1 MKRSLTLAEDLEIS
15 EKCSVALTDANF
27 KNIIESNGECADVGC
42 YVQNM
47 CSFYSI
53 PPHVLPADD
62 SLPFGRILPAP
73 FMTTALSSLSWRV
86 MPTRE

>member
-53 PPHVLPADD
+53 PTIRSHLGGSYLLP
-62 SLPFGRILPAP
+62 S
-73 FMTTALSSLSWRV
+73 
-86 MPTRE
+86 